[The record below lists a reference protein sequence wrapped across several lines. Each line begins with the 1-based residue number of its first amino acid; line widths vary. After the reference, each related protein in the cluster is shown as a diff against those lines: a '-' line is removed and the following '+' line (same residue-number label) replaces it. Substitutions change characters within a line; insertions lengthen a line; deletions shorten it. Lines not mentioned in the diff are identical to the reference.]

1 MLALLLFI
9 LTYCSQTLWNKCISP
24 WVTKLTHFFR
34 DINWLIGSIESI
46 HFLLTKRFSREND
59 VLNKMSF
66 GRKSQGLQTGWSK
79 LFHSFLDLF
88 LDLSFNFLLLSL
100 FLLFSCTHHTHTL
113 TLTLTLTLSLS
124 LTLSSLSASQRL
136 SYSLA
141 HTTHTPAHSHTHS
154 LTLSSLS
161 ASQRLSQL
169 MLNWLWHRNWGW
181 NSPPPPP
188 EIRCQGL
195 CLPNE
200 NRWKSCWHHP
210 LFSSH
215 TPPGS
220 WS

>member
-66 GRKSQGLQTGWSK
+66 GCKSQGLQTGWSK

-113 TLTLTLTLSLS
+113 TLTLSRSLSPLSLRRS
-124 LTLSSLSASQRL
+124 VC
-136 SYSLA
+136 
-141 HTTHTPAHSHTHS
+141 
-154 LTLSSLS
+154 
-161 ASQRLSQL
+161 
-169 MLNWLWHRNWGW
+169 LNWCWIGFDTETEAGI
-181 NSPPPPP
+181 PPPPP

-200 NRWKSCWHHP
+200 NRWKSSWHHL

-215 TPPGS
+215 TPPGP